1 MRPKIILLIFLL
13 FVTQSVVAQI
23 MFQRNYGG
31 VADDF
36 GCKVI
41 QTDDGGYLVAAITES
56 YGAGYRDIFLIRTNE
71 FGDTLWTKTIG
82 GLHDDQPNA
91 MKKTSDNNYIIAGST
106 SSFGA
111 GNSDVYLLKVDQ
123 NGDTIWTKTYG
134 GSMDDQAHDVIQ
146 TSDGGYLVIGST
158 TSFTSGSSSVYA
170 IRTDS
175 NGDTLWTKTY
185 EEKYD
190 NMGCSV
196 VQLSDGGFFFCGLT
210 QEFALSGTADCYFI
224 RTNSQGDTLWTK
236 TYGGNNYDGAF
247 YAYDA
252 GNGIIISGTT
262 KSFGAGG
269 NDIFLGLF
277 NYNGDN
283 LWIKTYGGMNSD
295 YGGAF
300 APTNDNGYIITGYT
314 KSFGGGDQSMYLIKT
329 DNNGD
334 TLWTRTFGQI
344 GGWGG
349 CVQQTS
355 DNGYIISGEISW
367 YGKGIDVYL
376 VKTNSDG
383 ISGFHQIIKP
393 NSTFN
398 VFPNPNNGTFT
409 IQLDKAHSN
418 VSIYVYDL
426 IGRIVY
432 SNNGLFD
439 QLNTE
444 IIKLPDVSDGLYYVH
459 LVSENINAF
468 EKIIIKN

>member
-1 MRPKIILLIFLL
+1 MRPKSILLVFLL
-13 FVTQSVVAQI
+13 FVTQSVFAQI
-23 MFQRNYGG
+23 MFQSHYGG
-31 VADDF
+31 TADDF

-41 QTDDGGYLVAAITES
+41 QTSDNGYFVAAITES

-82 GLHDDQPNA
+82 GLQDDQPND

-134 GSMDDQAHDVIQ
+134 GSMDDQAYDVIQ

-158 TSFTSGSSSVYA
+158 TTFTSGFSSVYA

-185 EEKYD
+185 EEKYS
-190 NMGCSV
+190 NVGCSV
-196 VQLSDGGFFFCGLT
+196 VQLSDGGFFFCGST
-210 QEFALSGTADCYFI
+210 QEYASSGTADCYFI

-236 TYGGNNYDGAF
+236 TFGGNNYDGAF
-247 YAYDA
+247 NAYDV

-283 LWIKTYGGMNSD
+283 LWIKTYGGINSD

-300 APTNDNGYIITGYT
+300 SRTNDNGYIITGYT

-344 GGWGG
+344 EEWGG

-355 DNGYIISGEISW
+355 DNGYIISGDISW

-393 NSTFN
+393 NSTCN

-418 VSIYVYDL
+418 VSIYIYDL

-432 SNNGLFD
+432 SKNGLFD

-444 IIKLPDVSDGLYYVH
+444 VIKLPDVSDGLYYLH
-459 LVSENINAF
+459 LLSENINAF
-468 EKIIIKN
+468 EKIIIKK

>member
-1 MRPKIILLIFLL
+1 MKTKSILLVFLL
-13 FVTQSVVAQI
+13 LVTQSVFAQI
-23 MFQRNYGG
+23 MFQSHYGG
-31 VADDF
+31 TADDF

-41 QTDDGGYLVAAITES
+41 QTSDNGYFVAAITES

-82 GLHDDQPNA
+82 GLQDDQPNA

-111 GNSDVYLLKVDQ
+111 GNSDVYLLKVDN

-134 GSMDDQAHDVIQ
+134 GSMDDQAYDVIQ

-158 TSFTSGSSSVYA
+158 TSFTSGFSSVYA

-175 NGDTLWTKTY
+175 NGDTLWTKSY
-185 EEKYD
+185 EEKYS
-190 NMGCSV
+190 NVGCSV

-210 QEFALSGTADCYFI
+210 QEYASSGTADCYFI

-300 APTNDNGYIITGYT
+300 ARTNDNGYIITGYT

-344 GGWGG
+344 GEWGG

-355 DNGYIISGEISW
+355 DNGYIISGNISW

-393 NSTFN
+393 DSTFN

-432 SNNGLFD
+432 SKNGLFD

-444 IIKLPDVSDGLYYVH
+444 IIKLPNVSDGLYYLH
-459 LVSENINAF
+459 LSSENINAF
-468 EKIIIKN
+468 EKIIIKK